1 VRDRRTPL
9 PVHDAMNFL
18 EITSLSKQYGQGEGA
33 VHALRGVSFGVSR
46 GEFVALSGPSGC
58 GKSSLLSIGGLVMSP
73 SSGRVVI
80 AGEAINFENER
91 NLARYRRT
99 LLGYVFQYFNL
110 LPTLTAEENVI
121 VTPLLAGVSSRD
133 ARRRAR
139 ELLEQVG
146 LVHRCTH
153 RPHQLS
159 GGEMQRV
166 AVCRALAHHPRLI
179 LADEPTG
186 NLDTK
191 SGHAV
196 LDLLKKAASEGAA
209 VIMATHREDSL
220 TWCGR
225 VIRLHDGELVGD
237 ESIRFSDGHTDD

>member
-1 VRDRRTPL
+1 MINKPPL
-9 PVHDAMNFL
+9 LVYDAMNFL
-18 EITSLSKQYGQGEGA
+18 QITSLSKKYGEGEGA
-33 VHALRGVSFGVSR
+33 VHALREVSFGVSR

-73 SSGRVVI
+73 SSGGISI
-80 AGEAINFENER
+80 AGEKIDFENEQS
-91 NLARYRRT
+91 LARYRRT

-110 LPTLTAEENVI
+110 LPTLTAEENI
-121 VTPLLAGVSSRD
+121 TVTPLLAGVSSRD
-133 ARRRAR
+133 ARMRAR

-146 LVHRCTH
+146 LSHRCEH

-166 AVCRALAHHPRLI
+166 AVCRALAHRPHLI

-196 LDLLKKAASEGAA
+196 LDLLKRAACEGAA

-220 TWCGR
+220 AWCGR
-225 VIRLHDGELVGD
+225 VIRLHDGELIDD
-237 ESIRFSDGHTDD
+237 ECIRFRDGHADG